1 MLSMKVSSS
10 QLQARNRMS
19 PALITILVVL
29 FIGAGVAY
37 WFLRHQTY
45 HLETVTEN
53 VLYRDGNRGIR
64 EFATMLR
71 KVQPKTV
78 VTLID
83 EAELVDPTKP
93 MFKAEAEL
101 LKEKGIRQVNVIVP
115 LGGYPST
122 EDVQMFLALVEDKSK
137 QPVVVHCAQGVRRTG
152 MMVAAYQESCL
163 GWDKEKVK
171 AQMLTFGH
179 SQRTVKDVKRFVDTY
194 DPRTRTMTAELERGD
209 E

>member
-1 MLSMKVSSS
+1 MKKTPMQESVP
-10 QLQARNRMS
+10 QPRKRMF
-19 PALITILVVL
+19 PTILIILLVVAGGL
-29 FIGAGVAY
+29 FWY
-37 WFLRHQTY
+37 LRVQTY
-45 HLETVTEN
+45 HLETVTPG
-53 VLYRDGNRGIR
+53 VLYRDGNRGLR

-83 EAELVDPTKP
+83 EEELADPKKF
-93 MFKAEAEL
+93 MFAQEAEL
-101 LKEKGIRQVNVIVP
+101 LKQKGISQTSVVVP

-122 EDVQMFLALVEDKSK
+122 EDLQKFLAIVEDPAK

-152 MMVAAYQESCL
+152 MMVAAYQESIL

-171 AQMLTFGH
+171 SSMLTFGH
-179 SQRTVKDVKRFVDTY
+179 SQRTVTDVKRFVDTY
-194 DPRTRTMTAELERGD
+194 DPKTRTMLVELERGV